1 MYVEGEKY
9 AEGCTVT
16 VDAGSG
22 NLGACDELWLRSWER
37 EGGAGEG
44 QEDGGLEKHGGVGGG
59 MGSWTLV

>member
-22 NLGACDELWLRSWER
+22 NLGACDELWLRGWER

-44 QEDGGLEKHGGVGGG
+44 
-59 MGSWTLV
+59 